1 MAQFRIEHLTLGE
14 IATVEDLSG
23 QSLSEFGDD
32 GVPMGKAMAAL
43 VMMAKRRNGE
53 PGFKFNDAL
62 AVSMEEAQQLL
73 GFTTLD
79 RPDDDA
85 PKAEWKEYAEATDLD
100 VAGMTRAEIIAAVD
114 AAETEVDSDPP
125 PAA

>member
-1 MAQFRIEHLTLGE
+1 MKFKVEHLTLGE

-23 QSLSEFGDD
+23 QSFTDFGGD

-62 AVSMEEAQQLL
+62 AVPMEEAQELL
-73 GFTTLD
+73 GFAD
-79 RPDDDA
+79 PEKPA
-85 PKAEWKEYAEATDLD
+85 ANASKADWQEYAEALDLD
-100 VAGMTRAEIIAAVD
+100 VNGLTRAEIIDAVD
-114 AAETEVDSDPP
+114 STEADENPTQAA
-125 PAA
+125 